1 MTLRSL
7 LERITNH
14 IPHHVMFIDV
24 VETFEVGDTFEVTL
38 QFENAGDI
46 AVEIEVFEEQP

>member
-14 IPHHVMFIDV
+14 IPHHSQFI
-24 VETFEVGDTFEVTL
+24 
-38 QFENAGDI
+38 
-46 AVEIEVFEEQP
+46 EEKKLALRK